1 MNFVPEPSDS
11 QLVFHL
17 DLKKERTLGRYLNIV
32 GTLIFILVMAIG
44 YIILP
49 FPYGADF
56 SFIHVIGIV
65 AGFLGYVVIHE
76 LVHALA
82 MLMFSNK
89 RLRFGVHGYF
99 AYAGMPEAY
108 FSKRQ
113 YVLIALA
120 PSALLGAILISI
132 AAIIATGNPLFGSW
146 YWVTLII
153 MGQNFG
159 GSIGDYYVVNR
170 LAKFKAP
177 VFINDDGM
185 RMRFYKP

>member
-1 MNFVPEPSDS
+1 MNFIPEPSDS
-11 QLVFHL
+11 QLVFQL

-32 GTLIFILVMAIG
+32 GTLIFIAVIAVG
-44 YIILP
+44 YLIKP

-56 SFIHVIGIV
+56 TLIHVIGILALFV
-65 AGFLGYVVIHE
+65 VYVVVHE

-82 MLMFSNK
+82 MLFFSRQ
-89 RLRFGVHGYF
+89 RLRFGIHGYF

-113 YVLIALA
+113 YVLVALA
-120 PSALLGAILISI
+120 PSALLGALLIAI
-132 AAIIATGNPLFGSW
+132 AVLIAIGNPSFGSW

-170 LAKFKAP
+170 LSKFPAP